1 MPFSKSGTLHGARLF
16 IRAEAGVE
24 RWTSNHWTDH
34 RRRGTAFLGL
44 WACLAAWAGA
54 PAPFAPPKAD
64 ELVLYRR
71 ATLIDGVQAGARPG
85 MAVLVAGERILKV
98 YPDASAPT
106 ADVEKARI
114 VDLRNRY
121 LIPGLI
127 DTHVHL
133 ATPPNRRQAEA
144 EMRRNL
150 YGGVTAVRDMADD
163 LRVVS
168 ELARASRVG
177 EIPGPDIYFAALMAG
192 PGFFTDPRTVQ
203 TTAGGVAGQEPWMQ
217 AVRDDTDLPLA
228 VARASGTPATAIKLY
243 AALSPELT
251 RRITA
256 EAHRQHL
263 RVWAHATLYPARPS
277 EVVAAGV
284 DAISHACLLVRE
296 AARYVPAWG
305 EPRGAVDLDPIRGG
319 NSPALDR
326 LFRTM
331 AGRGVV
337 LDATV
342 AAYGATSLPPSSAS
356 AGSGS
361 PSTTHRGCDDAVG
374 AAITGQAYRAG
385 VPISAGT
392 DFVAPASEPWP
403 ELFREMSVLAEMA
416 RMPPAAVLRSA
427 TVNAA
432 HAAGRDEDMGTIEA
446 GKLANMVVLSMNPL
460 TSVEH
465 LKSVV
470 TTIKRGR
477 AFQRDSFV
485 PLQPEDIVDFD

>member
-1 MPFSKSGTLHGARLF
+1 MPFNRIEASRDAMPI
-16 IRAEAGVE
+16 IRAEAVMAQWAKNE
-24 RWTSNHWTDH
+24 WAK
-34 RRRGTAFLGL
+34 RRSQGATLLGL
-44 WACLAAWAGA
+44 SSCLAAWAGA
-54 PAPFAPPKAD
+54 PTPFAPPKQD
-64 ELVLYRR
+64 ELVLYRHT
-71 ATLIDGVQAGARPG
+71 TLIDGVQAGARPD
-85 MAVLVAGERILKV
+85 MDVLVAGERILKV
-98 YPDASAPT
+98 YPDASALP
-106 ADVEKARI
+106 ADLARARI
-114 VDLRNRY
+114 VDLRSRY

-127 DTHVHL
+127 DAHVHL

-163 LRVVS
+163 LRAVS

-192 PGFFTDPRTVQ
+192 PSFFTDPRTVQ
-203 TTAGGVAGQEPWMQ
+203 TSAGGVAGQVPWMQ
-217 AVRDDTDLPLA
+217 AVREDTDLPLA
-228 VARASGTPATAIKLY
+228 VARASGTFATAIKLY

-256 EAHRQHL
+256 EAHRQHM
-263 RVWAHATLYPARPS
+263 RVWAHATLYPAKPS
-277 EVVAAGV
+277 EVVAAGA

-296 AARYVPAWG
+296 VATRVPSWG
-305 EPRGAVDLDPIRGG
+305 EPRGTINLDQFRAGD
-319 NSPALDR
+319 SPVLAR
-326 LFRTM
+326 LFHTM
-331 AGRGVV
+331 ARRGVV

-342 AAYGATSLPPSSAS
+342 ATYGAASLPPPDAVPAS
-356 AGSGS
+356 GAPPLTPG
-361 PSTTHRGCDDAVG
+361 GCDDGVG

-403 ELFREMSVLAEMA
+403 ELFREMAALTDVA
-416 RMPPAAVLRSA
+416 RMPADAVLRSA
-427 TVNAA
+427 TVIAA
-432 HAAGRDEDMGTIEA
+432 RAAGQEQDMGTIEA

-477 AFQRDSFV
+477 AFERDSFV
-485 PLQPEDIVDFD
+485 PLQPADVTDFY